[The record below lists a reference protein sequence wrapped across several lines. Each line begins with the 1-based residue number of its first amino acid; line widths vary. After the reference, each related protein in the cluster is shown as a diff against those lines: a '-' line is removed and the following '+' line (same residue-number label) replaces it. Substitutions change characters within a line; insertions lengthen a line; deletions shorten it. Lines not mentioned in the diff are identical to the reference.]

1 MLVLSRKKN
10 ESIVVDDAIVI
21 TVLEIRGDKVR
32 LGIEAPKSVPIHRS
46 EVYAAIQSHQSCP
59 EAAATPSDGS
69 EDAPAPA

>member
-10 ESIVVDDAIVI
+10 ESIIVDDAIVI

-46 EVYAAIQSHQSCP
+46 EVFAAIQSHQTAES
-59 EAAATPSDGS
+59 AAAPDAEPAEGTS
-69 EDAPAPA
+69 APA